1 MPHAKAR
8 TSRMT
13 MKIGLGA
20 ALLACSGLA
29 LAATATQRKA
39 IETRHANYKKMG
51 GAFKT
56 IKDELDKSSPSRATI
71 VAAAQTLATVARQQP
86 RLFPAGTGPGPGVKT
101 DALASIWTKRAEFDA
116 AMKANVTETAKL
128 LAVARTGDTAAMS
141 AQFRATGKTCG
152 DCHKPF
158 RADD

>member
-1 MPHAKAR
+1 MPR
-8 TSRMT
+8 TNSSRMT
-13 MKIGLGA
+13 LKIGIGA

-29 LAATATQRKA
+29 IAATASQRKA
-39 IETRHANYKKMG
+39 VEQRQANYKKMG

-56 IKDELDKSSPSRATI
+56 IKDELDKSAPSRPVI
-71 VAAAQTLATVARQQP
+71 VAAAQSLLTTSRLQP
-86 RLFPAGTGPGPGVKT
+86 RLFPAGTGPNSGLKT
-101 DALASIWTKRAEFDA
+101 DALAAIWTKRADFDA
-116 AMKANVTETAKL
+116 AMKAQIAAATKL
-128 LAVARTGDTAAMS
+128 LAVAKAGDTAAMT